1 MNVTI
6 ESSGNLVIAY
16 LYGEID
22 HHTAVDIRDKI
33 DNALSFIKPHH
44 LILDF
49 KNVTFMDSS
58 GIGLVMCRYRLLMN
72 FHASLEIRNVTKQTK
87 KLMELAGLGSIA
99 IIKEI

>member
-33 DNALSFIKPHH
+33 DNAVSYIKPSH

-58 GIGLVMCRYRLLMN
+58 GIGLVMGRYRLLMN
-72 FHASLEIRNVTKQTK
+72 FHSTLEIRNVTKQKK

-99 IIKEI
+99 IIKEV